1 MLLLLCSE
9 YSSHYM
15 SFIRK
20 YRVGGKIYL
29 AEVESRRV
37 KGKVVQRFIR
47 YVGKQADG
55 KTILSTSISDVS
67 VSEVRLYGPLLVLH
81 HLAQEIGLPEHLGP
95 YANEILSMV
104 YAHCLDYR
112 SLNHMR
118 RCSLAPTSIG
128 CCNWNNSPKSDCC
141 GPWTSSSKP
150 MGRSCN
156 APSLTRSSSAIT

>member
-1 MLLLLCSE
+1 
-9 YSSHYM
+9 M

-20 YRVGGKIYL
+20 YRIGGKIYL

-95 YANEILSMV
+95 YAT
-104 YAHCLDYR
+104 R
-112 SLNHMR
+112 S
-118 RCSLAPTSIG
+118 
-128 CCNWNNSPKSDCC
+128 
-141 GPWTSSSKP
+141 
-150 MGRSCN
+150 
-156 APSLTRSSSAIT
+156 APSRLARPCKNSAGHSWPRLRICTMPTG